1 MPICHAKNRG
11 VGVCLTAPESL
22 VGSNPRIAT
31 RTPYARAVRPCSHLA
46 PFPQVRHHFACDPSP
61 RVSSV
66 SSSGDWA
73 GYWPGI
79 GRVLDP
85 DLRFWAGD
93 RP

>member
-1 MPICHAKNRG
+1 MPICYAENRG
-11 VGVCLTAPESL
+11 FGVDLAASKSF
-22 VGSNPRIAT
+22 VGSNPRNTPVA
-31 RTPYARAVRPCSHLA
+31 PYARAPRPCSHFA
-46 PFPQVRHHFACDPSP
+46 AFPQVRHHFACDPSP

-66 SSSGDWA
+66 SSAGDWA

-93 RP
+93 RT